1 MTINNYRSVRNASV
15 SLGALT
21 ALVGP
26 NASGK
31 TTILRALNP
40 VIQVTPDLV
49 WRHTPNLTVSLGAV
63 VDGKATQWELRVG
76 QSVHWHG
83 TRHQFL
89 RLDLK
94 RMPNQV
100 ANAPVLDERGSN
112 LTNVF
117 ATLSARLRWLVRFL
131 VLAALASVGCV
142 PSTMRQGHEA
152 LVVSPARADAARV
165 VFMRDDDAATH
176 TNAGMAELHV
186 VDGQGRLLGDLAI
199 GTWFA
204 VELPAGLHVF
214 AAWHDGYGGT
224 PYVAALA
231 ANLEERRTYF
241 VRTVGRNRFDLDLV
255 RGPLPILP
263 QQTRSARRLDP
274 AAASE
279 WGARFRGRIDAAVRT
294 AKAKLDAGE
303 GASLQPGDGFLLETT
318 AER

>member
-1 MTINNYRSVRNASV
+1 MAVAMSAETSPSRRQVGANRRVQHCEASFT
-15 SLGALT
+15 GPRLT
-21 ALVGP
+21 
-26 NASGK
+26 
-31 TTILRALNP
+31 R
-40 VIQVTPDLV
+40 
-49 WRHTPNLTVSLGAV
+49 RF
-63 VDGKATQWELRVG
+63 LRVRSG
-76 QSVHWHG
+76 MA
-83 TRHQFL
+83 L
-89 RLDLK
+89 ALPRL
-94 RMPNQV
+94 M
-100 ANAPVLDERGSN
+100 
-112 LTNVF
+112 T
-117 ATLSARLRWLVRFL
+117 ARLRWLVLFL

-224 PYVAALA
+224 PHVAALA

-263 QQTRSARRLDP
+263 QPTRSARRLDP